1 MVILPGSTLGMLGG
15 GQLGRMFVIAA
26 RTMGYEVLV
35 LDPDANSPA
44 GKIASR
50 HLEAA
55 YDDREALDDLAQ
67 HCAAI
72 STEFENIPADTLDY
86 LARSIPVHPSASAL
100 RIAQNRVLEKQFF
113 NQQDLNTTPFLAIN
127 TEADLAQAENFEYP
141 AILKT
146 ATLGYDGKGQYVCNS
161 FDELC
166 DAYDKI
172 SAEDCVLE
180 KKIDLAMEVSVVLCR
195 GETGDVD
202 CFPVAQNE
210 HCNGILD
217 RSTAPAALSQKM
229 DDEVRR
235 AACRIADGLNYCGV
249 LAVEFFI
256 STDEQVLVNEMAPR
270 PHNSGHFTL
279 DVCETSQFEQQVRM
293 RCGIPAGSSRQHSA
307 VVMWNILGDIWP
319 QDGSPDWGKVLRQGN
334 MKLHLYGKT
343 EARAGRKMGHINCL
357 ASDTNEARR
366 QLDDLM
372 VKLGAA
378 QSSN

>member
-1 MVILPGSTLGMLGG
+1 MAILPGSRLGMLGG

-44 GKIASR
+44 GKIASG
-50 HLEAA
+50 HLEAT
-55 YDDREALDDLAQ
+55 YDDRDALDELAR

-86 LARSIPVHPSASAL
+86 LARSLPVHPSASAL

-113 NQQDLNTTPFLAIN
+113 NQQGLNTAPYLAIDS
-127 TEADLAQAENFEYP
+127 ESDLAKAESFAYP

-146 ATLGYDGKGQYVCNS
+146 ATLGYDGKGQFDCSS

-166 DAYDKI
+166 AAYDQI
-172 SAEDCVLE
+172 SASTCILE
-180 KKIDLAMEVSVVLCR
+180 KKIELAMEVSVVLCR
-195 GETGDVD
+195 SAAGDVD
-202 CFPVAQNE
+202 CFPVVQNE
-210 HCNGILD
+210 HRNGILD
-217 RSTAPAALSQKM
+217 LSTAPAALSQQT
-229 DDEVRR
+229 DLEVRQ
-235 AACRIADGLNYCGV
+235 AASKIADGLDYCGV

-256 STDEQVLVNEMAPR
+256 STGNQVLVNEMAPR

-279 DVCETSQFEQQVRM
+279 DACETSQFEQQVRM
-293 RCGIPAGSSRQHSA
+293 MCGIPAGSSRQHSA

-319 QDGSPDWGKVLRQGN
+319 QNGTPEWSEVLRQGN

-343 EARAGRKMGHINCL
+343 EARVGRKMGHINCL
-357 ASDTNEARR
+357 ASDTTEAHK
-366 QLDDLM
+366 QLDGIKK
-372 VKLGAA
+372 KLGAV
-378 QSSN
+378 

>member
-1 MVILPGSTLGMLGG
+1 MAILPGSTLGMLGG

-35 LDPDANSPA
+35 LDPDADSPA

-50 HLEAA
+50 HLEAT
-55 YDDREALDDLAQ
+55 YDDREALDELAQ

-86 LARSIPVHPSASAL
+86 LAKSIPVHPSASAL

-113 NQQDLNTTPFLAIN
+113 NQRGLNTTPYLAIDS
-127 TEADLAQAENFEYP
+127 EADLVQAQNFEYP

-146 ATLGYDGKGQYVCNS
+146 ATLGYDGKGQFVCNS

-166 DAYDKI
+166 TACDQI
-172 SAEDCVLE
+172 SARACILE
-180 KKIDLAMEVSVVLCR
+180 KKIDLSMEVSVVLCR
-195 GETGDVD
+195 SEAGNVD

-210 HCNGILD
+210 HRNGILD
-217 RSTAPAALSQKM
+217 MSSVPAALSQKLEA
-229 DDEVRR
+229 EVKR
-235 AACRIADGLNYCGV
+235 AARRIADGLNYCGV

-256 STDEQVLVNEMAPR
+256 STDEQLLVNEMAPR

-279 DVCETSQFEQQVRM
+279 DACETSQFEQQVRM
-293 RCGIPAGSSRQHSA
+293 MCGTQTGSSRLHTP

-319 QDGSPDWGKVLRQGN
+319 QDGRPEWGEVLRHGN

-357 ASDTNEARR
+357 ASDTTEARK
-366 QLDDLM
+366 QLGNIKM
-372 VKLGAA
+372 KLGVV
-378 QSSN
+378 

>member
-1 MVILPGSTLGMLGG
+1 MAILPGSTLGMLGG

-55 YDDREALDDLAQ
+55 YEDREALDELAQ
-67 HCAAI
+67 HCAAV

-86 LARSIPVHPSASAL
+86 LAKSVPVHPSAGAL
-100 RIAQNRVLEKQFF
+100 RIAQNRVLEKHFF
-113 NQQDLNTTPFLAIN
+113 NQQGLNTALYLAIDSK
-127 TEADLAQAENFEYP
+127 ADLAQAKNFEYP

-146 ATLGYDGKGQYVCNS
+146 ATLGYDGKGQFVCNS

-166 DAYDKI
+166 TAYGQL
-172 SAEDCVLE
+172 SAQTCILE
-180 KKIDLAMEVSVVLCR
+180 KRIELAMEVSVVLCR
-195 GETGDVD
+195 STAGEVD
-202 CFPVAQNE
+202 CFPVVQNE
-210 HCNGILD
+210 HRNGILD
-217 RSTAPAALSQKM
+217 LSTAPAALSQEK
-229 DDEVRR
+229 DLEVRQ
-235 AACRIADGLNYCGV
+235 AASKIADGLDYCGV

-256 STDEQVLVNEMAPR
+256 STDNEVLVNEMAPR

-279 DVCETSQFEQQVRM
+279 DACETSQFEQQVRM
-293 RCGIPAGSSRQHSA
+293 MCGIPAGSSGQHSA

-319 QDGSPDWGKVLRQGN
+319 KDGTPEWSEVLRQGN

-343 EARAGRKMGHINCL
+343 EARVGRKMGHINCL
-357 ASDTNEARR
+357 ASDTTEARK
-366 QLDDLM
+366 QLGDIIK
-372 VKLGAA
+372 KLGVV
-378 QSSN
+378 

>member
-1 MVILPGSTLGMLGG
+1 MAILPGSTLGMLGG

-26 RTMGYEVLV
+26 RTMGYEVVV

-67 HCAAI
+67 YCAAI

-86 LARSIPVHPSASAL
+86 LAKSGPVHPSAGAL

-113 NQQDLNTTPFLAIN
+113 NQQGLNTTPFLAIN
-127 TEADLAQAENFEYP
+127 TEADLTQAKNFEYP

-146 ATLGYDGKGQYVCNS
+146 ATLGYDGKGQFVCNS

-166 DAYDKI
+166 TAYGQM
-172 SAEDCVLE
+172 SAQACILE
-180 KKIDLAMEVSVVLCR
+180 KRIELAMEVSVVLCR
-195 GETGDVD
+195 SAAGDVV
-202 CFPVAQNE
+202 CFPVVQNQ
-210 HCNGILD
+210 HRNGILD
-217 RSTAPAALSQKM
+217 LSIAPAAVTQKT
-229 DDEVRR
+229 DLDVRQ
-235 AACRIADGLNYCGV
+235 AASKIADGLGYCGV

-279 DVCETSQFEQQVRM
+279 DACETSQFEQQVRM
-293 RCGIPAGSSRQHSA
+293 MCGIPAGSSRQHSA

-319 QDGSPDWGKVLRQGN
+319 QDGTPEWGDVLRQGN

-343 EARAGRKMGHINCL
+343 DARAGRKMGHINCL
-357 ASDTNEARR
+357 ASDTTEARR

-372 VKLGAA
+372 VKLGATR
-378 QSSN
+378 SRD